1 MFVQDDSRALLECV
15 SAECEGAGTA
25 PALSLGKSVETFSA
39 YLSLMARRELGP
51 DLASKVS
58 ASDMV
63 QETFLAAGRDL
74 GQFQGRG
81 PEELR
86 RWLRAILQN
95 VLANTR
101 RHYRGTSKRR
111 VSRETRVGRERD
123 PGARDPIE
131 MVSSSIT
138 SPSGRAMRHER
149 ADALRAVMESLP
161 EHYQQIIQWRH
172 QEHLPF
178 EAIAGRLGVSPEAAR
193 KVWGRALLRLRA
205 ALGPGHDPR

>member
-1 MFVQDDSRALLECV
+1 MLVQDDSRVFGELVSTGREGFDEVPAGLLGE
-15 SAECEGAGTA
+15 
-25 PALSLGKSVETFSA
+25 SLETFRA
-39 YLSLMARRELGP
+39 YLNLIAQRELGP
-51 DLASKVS
+51 DLAAKVS
-58 ASDMV
+58 ASDIV

-74 GQFQGRG
+74 GQFQGAG

-86 RWLRAILQN
+86 RWLRGILQN

-111 VSRETRVGRERD
+111 VHRETRA
-123 PGARDPIE
+123 ARDRTEYAKDSIE
-131 MVSSSIT
+131 MVTASIS

-149 ADALRAVMESLP
+149 AEALRAVIDRLP
-161 EHYQQIIQWRH
+161 EHYRQIIRWHH

-178 EAIAGRLGVSPEAAR
+178 EAIAARLAVSPEAAR